1 MSELDDSFTQLLG
14 RQSTD
19 KERQDLYRVR
29 DALKLKTTD
38 AVWLLLMALQY
49 YETLYEKVPALI
61 TNAARDATKAAR
73 VTAEAQA
80 KAAQEETKRALMDAV
95 HQAAVVS
102 TKQAAGAQLLKWI
115 GIAAAMICGAFVIVA
130 AGAYRRG
137 REAGFAD
144 GTNEA
149 RARYENAAVAAS
161 WANTP
166 EGQVAL
172 GMARVGS
179 LRELTA
185 CSAHGLAR
193 RDGWCVV
200 QSERG
205 KIVYRWRLPSTDS
218 RDQ

>member
-1 MSELDDSFTQLLG
+1 MSELDDSFVQLLG
-14 RQSTD
+14 RQPTD

-38 AVWLLLMALQY
+38 AVWLLLMALQH

-61 TNAARDATKAAR
+61 ATAARDATKAAR
-73 VTAEAQA
+73 ATAEAHA
-80 KAAQEETKRALMDAV
+80 KAAQEETKRSLMEAV

-102 TKQAAGAQLLKWI
+102 AKQAAGAQLLKWL
-115 GIAAAMICGAFVIVA
+115 GIALAVICAAFAIVA

-137 REAGFAD
+137 RESGFAR

-149 RARYENAAVAAS
+149 RARYESAAAMAS

-166 EGQVAL
+166 EGQLAFGL
-172 GMARVGS
+172 AKAGGI
-179 LRELTA
+179 RELAT
-185 CSAHGLAR
+185 CSARGVTR

-200 QSERG
+200 QMEHG
-205 KIVYRWRLPSTDS
+205 KTAYRWRLPAAEAAP
-218 RDQ
+218 